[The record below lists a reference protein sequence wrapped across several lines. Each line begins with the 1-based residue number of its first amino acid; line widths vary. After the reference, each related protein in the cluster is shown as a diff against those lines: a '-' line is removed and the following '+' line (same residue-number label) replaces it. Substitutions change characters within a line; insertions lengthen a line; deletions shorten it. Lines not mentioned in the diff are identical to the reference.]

1 MGRSQYPPEPPP
13 SEDKKKSPDMGGG
26 YTALAYLITG
36 IGLYGGLGWLLDA
49 WLGTKFLLPIGI
61 ILGAGLGIF
70 LVVRR
75 YGRMAS
81 GKDD

>member
-1 MGRSQYPPEPPP
+1 MGRSQQSPEPSP
-13 SEDKKKSPDMGGG
+13 SEGGKSPDTGGG
-26 YTALAYLITG
+26 YTALAYLIAG

-70 LVVRR
+70 LVIRR

>member
-1 MGRSQYPPEPPP
+1 MGRSQHPPESTPPP
-13 SEDKKKSPDMGGG
+13 EGKPPDSGGG

-49 WLGTKFLLPIGI
+49 WLGTSFLLPTGI
-61 ILGAGLGIF
+61 VVGAGLGIF
-70 LVVRR
+70 LVIRR